1 MLPAS
6 HFFFQHLLCSFA
18 PAAAARRCQVSPG
31 WMDDLR
37 CLVGG
42 FNPSEK
48 YSNWV
53 IFLGEKIKNDWNH
66 HQVVVHCKSSIKI
79 NSLLMWSGWQMWT
92 VSFERIFLAASS
104 TTVLA
109 SLATPELST
118 ACYHRAKVRTLGNT
132 FSIDQQNITY
142 QYITSIQSFQ
152 PTVAVRWTKLV
163 IWNCSLVAF
172 SSMGFSEKKPPA
184 RAASVKIV
192 PETMKQQIDTL
203 HL

>member
-1 MLPAS
+1 
-6 HFFFQHLLCSFA
+6 
-18 PAAAARRCQVSPG
+18 
-31 WMDDLR
+31 
-37 CLVGG
+37 
-42 FNPSEK
+42 
-48 YSNWV
+48 
-53 IFLGEKIKNDWNH
+53 
-66 HQVVVHCKSSIKI
+66 
-79 NSLLMWSGWQMWT
+79 MWSGWQMWT

-109 SLATPELST
+109 SLARPELST

-184 RAASVKIV
+184 AAASDKMV
-192 PETMKQQIDTL
+192 TMKPWNNKSIPPPVALTTVAATTAAKASETTCPSWRQANISSYPWRGLRWCPPKKKWIIELSQKQE
-203 HL
+203 

>member
-1 MLPAS
+1 
-6 HFFFQHLLCSFA
+6 
-18 PAAAARRCQVSPG
+18 
-31 WMDDLR
+31 
-37 CLVGG
+37 
-42 FNPSEK
+42 
-48 YSNWV
+48 
-53 IFLGEKIKNDWNH
+53 
-66 HQVVVHCKSSIKI
+66 
-79 NSLLMWSGWQMWT
+79 MWSGWQMWT

-109 SLATPELST
+109 SLARPELST

-184 RAASVKIV
+184 AAASVKIV
-192 PETMKQQIDTL
+192 PETMKQQSIPPPVALTTVAATTAAKASETTCPSWRQANISSYPWRGLRCAHQKKTWIVELSQKQD
-203 HL
+203 